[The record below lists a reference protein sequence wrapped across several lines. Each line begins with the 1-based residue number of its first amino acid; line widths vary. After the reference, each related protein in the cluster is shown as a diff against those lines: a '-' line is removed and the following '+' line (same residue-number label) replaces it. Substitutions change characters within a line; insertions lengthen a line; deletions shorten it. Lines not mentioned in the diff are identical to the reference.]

1 MRSFIR
7 MDDCRIDEEYR
18 IMTSPTSFASPTSP
32 PHPQE
37 PESEPDSDSTAQP
50 DLQAA
55 TDASSHVI
63 APASEDPHDLAPAA
77 TTAEDLLVIRDLLL
91 KAYSDVVPDMVI
103 GDSTASLLASIERAR
118 EAYAQ
123 VLARIEANSI
133 PIRSEGSSPPAIPAG
148 GGLPLPID
156 PDRLPASEKIRRGL
170 SSGRRL
176 S

>member
-1 MRSFIR
+1 
-7 MDDCRIDEEYR
+7 
-18 IMTSPTSFASPTSP
+18 MTSPTPR

-37 PESEPDSDSTAQP
+37 PELGPEPDLDISAQP
-50 DLQAA
+50 DRPNLPDLPEPQAA
-55 TDASSHVI
+55 TE
-63 APASEDPHDLAPAA
+63 APPHATAPPSEDPRDLAPAA

-118 EAYAQ
+118 DAYAQ

-133 PIRSEGSSPPAIPAG
+133 PIRSEESSPPAIPAG